1 MLTPDCR
8 VLVRGMTRDER
19 PLREM
24 LADAPSEAV
33 GIVASFRTGAFWTS
47 AAGGGGAI
55 TGSAF

>member
-8 VLVRGMTRDER
+8 VLVRGITRDER
-19 PLREM
+19 PLRLM
-24 LADAPSEAV
+24 LEVAPSDAA
-33 GIVASFRTGAFWTS
+33 GMVASFRTGAFWTS